1 MKPAAAVLV
10 TSVLCTIASCGQ
22 TSAPGE
28 KAAPSLTYQ
37 VVSKNPAGYA
47 GKRVTWTGTQFVTE
61 TDTDSSKKVSEV
73 RIGFKVESGK
83 DGIDMF
89 AVIGKK
95 NPEMTEAA
103 QKLANAHVNA
113 EGRTGFGARFKVTG
127 TISKMTHYFRFPN
140 GEFIEAP
147 VLTNAIID
155 APDSQTKK

>member
-1 MKPAAAVLV
+1 
-10 TSVLCTIASCGQ
+10 
-22 TSAPGE
+22 
-28 KAAPSLTYQ
+28 
-37 VVSKNPAGYA
+37 
-47 GKRVTWTGTQFVTE
+47 
-61 TDTDSSKKVSEV
+61 
-73 RIGFKVESGK
+73 
-83 DGIDMF
+83 MF